1 MQRRLAKT
9 HTAKIIL
16 KGWMPDQPI
25 RGSGMSDRVIN
36 GKPTGERRA
45 KLAARAVADSNL
57 KARTVRVL
65 AAIGIHAGRDGTA
78 WPSQETLG
86 TIVGVRRETVCRDV
100 KQLLQ
105 CGYLDRYRKRT
116 TRGRFRNVYR
126 LLYPPYIRL
135 RGGGASSES

>member
-1 MQRRLAKT
+1 V
-9 HTAKIIL
+9 
-16 KGWMPDQPI
+16 
-25 RGSGMSDRVIN
+25 SDPVTNR
-36 GKPTGERRA
+36 KATGERWA
-45 KLAARAVADSNL
+45 KLAARAVADPNL

-65 AAIGIHAGRDGTA
+65 TAIGIHADRDGTA

-105 CGYLDRYRKRT
+105 SGYLDRYRKPT

-126 LLYPPYIRL
+126 LLYRPY
-135 RGGGASSES
+135 ASPHGERASPES